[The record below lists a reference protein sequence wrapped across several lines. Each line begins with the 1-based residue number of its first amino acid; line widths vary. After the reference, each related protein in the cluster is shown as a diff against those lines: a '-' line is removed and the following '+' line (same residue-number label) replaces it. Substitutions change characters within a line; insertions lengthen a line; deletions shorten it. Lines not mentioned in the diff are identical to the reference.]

1 MSGTAGRHAARV
13 PPPDAVVSV
22 LAQGR
27 VVPAGRGHFAVL
39 TPYLRRWEAMEVR
52 GPLHRSPT

>member
-1 MSGTAGRHAARV
+1 MSGTAHRHAARV
-13 PPPDAVVSV
+13 PPRDAVASV
-22 LAQGR
+22 PAQGR

-52 GPLHRSPT
+52 GPLRR